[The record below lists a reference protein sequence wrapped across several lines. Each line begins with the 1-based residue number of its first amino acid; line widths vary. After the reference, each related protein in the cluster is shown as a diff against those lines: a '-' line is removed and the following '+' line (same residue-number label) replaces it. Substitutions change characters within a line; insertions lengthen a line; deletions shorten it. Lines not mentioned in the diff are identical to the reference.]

1 MFMKNKLGIITIHS
15 VYNYGAML
23 QAFALSQYFQSKHIP
38 SEIVDYRPYW
48 LCKDYQF
55 YYRDLVLRPRSAL
68 WHLKQYFLH
77 RTKFS
82 RFDRFLAEK
91 MPLSA
96 TKYHDLESLK
106 AHDYSVL
113 VTGSDQIWNPFITG
127 WDESYLLTFDQNRS
141 FKIAYSSSF
150 GMSIIPDDWSFT
162 VKKALSSF
170 ERLGVR
176 ETTGKHIIEALLP
189 DKHVSQVLDP
199 VFLLDDDYWRELSC
213 PELIPEFDYIL
224 VYALEVNDEIIK
236 YAAALAAS
244 EGLKVVAIHPFIEN
258 FDFADLS
265 INEAGPREFIAL
277 VDNAK
282 FVVTNSFHGT
292 AFSIILDIPFCCI
305 PHSSTGTRMTSLLST
320 IGVESQEMVLD
331 RQGATV
337 PIFTLNASAKTTLSI
352 LINDSKQ
359 VLDFD

>member
-1 MFMKNKLGIITIHS
+1 MFLKNKLGIITIHS

-23 QAFALSQYFQSKHIP
+23 QAFALSQYFHSRHIP

-77 RTKFS
+77 RGKFS
-82 RFDRFLAEK
+82 RFDRFLVEK
-91 MPLSA
+91 MPLS
-96 TKYHDLESLK
+96 TTTYHDFESLK
-106 AHDYSVL
+106 THDYDVL
-113 VTGSDQIWNPFITG
+113 VTGSDQIWNPLITG

-150 GMSIIPDDWSFT
+150 GTSKIPDDWSST
-162 VKKALSSF
+162 VKNALSDF
-170 ERLGVR
+170 EILGVR
-176 ETTGKHIIEALLP
+176 ESTGKHIIEVLLP
-189 DKHVSQVLDP
+189 DKQVSQVLDP
-199 VFLLDDDYWRELSC
+199 VFLLGDVYWRELSC
-213 PELIPEFDYIL
+213 PELTPEFDYIL

-244 EGLKVVAIHPFIEN
+244 EGLKIVSIHPFVEN

-265 INEAGPREFIAL
+265 LNDAGPREFISL

-292 AFSIILDIPFCCI
+292 AFSIILDTPFCCI

-320 IGVESQEMVLD
+320 IGIKSKEIVLEE
-331 RQGATV
+331 QGIAV
-337 PIFTLNASAKTTLSI
+337 PIFTLTATSKTTLGN
-352 LINDSKQ
+352 LIYESKK